1 MAIPVKNVLGNP
13 NVTEGNFQIAIEQLR
28 ESVIGSGKTYDSA
41 NTYMIND
48 TCVYSGIIYYSKIGS
63 NTGNTPIV
71 GAQWGDIADLIG
83 DVVQKTGDTMTG
95 NLNFSGIDSQ
105 IGTSTN
111 NALVL
116 KTNSTERL
124 RIDTSGNVL
133 VTGSGGLG
141 YGTGSGGTVTQLTS
155 KATAVT
161 LNKPSGQIVMN
172 NASLAAGATV
182 FFYLNNNTIGT
193 TDTCVAS
200 LSWNVLGNATIYQI
214 ETSPYGAGG
223 VAMIAVKNLTGGALA
238 DAITLNFVVIKGS
251 IN

>member
-141 YGTGSGGTVTQLTS
+141 YGTGSGGIVTQLTS
-155 KATAVT
+155 KSTVVT
-161 LNKPSGQIVMN
+161 LSKPCGQITMN
-172 NASLAAGATV
+172 NTSLAAGGSV
-182 FFYLNNNTIGT
+182 SFQFNNSLISNKDTLLVSGT
-193 TDTCVAS
+193 TDAAS
-200 LSWNVLGNATIYQI
+200 ANSYAFSVKYIGNGYVLITLTNI
-214 ETSPYGAGG
+214 S
-223 VAMIAVKNLTGGALA
+223 AVALA
-238 DAITLNFVVIKGS
+238 DYPILNFVVIKGS